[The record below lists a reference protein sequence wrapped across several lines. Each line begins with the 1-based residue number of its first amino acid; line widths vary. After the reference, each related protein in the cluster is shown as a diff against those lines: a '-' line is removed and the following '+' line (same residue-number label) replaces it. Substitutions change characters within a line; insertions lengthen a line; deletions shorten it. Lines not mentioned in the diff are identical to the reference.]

1 MANGRY
7 KGATPEE
14 RLAIDTLLDGDMI
27 QVRHRI
33 GQDGDS
39 DKGVSKA
46 VLQGMPLAVCEN
58 LPTVASKYAVLQN
71 CPDFTLVAG
80 RNVLVYFKYGNTAE
94 NPTLNVAGTGDIPM
108 DSTVGLPSW
117 KAETWQMFTYAT
129 AVVNGVEKNNWVLIQ
144 GAIEREAKNITS
156 YLLDGSFFPR
166 ILGNGG
172 YDSMTGIESDDYFY
186 CLGYYDKKENI
197 KWKVKEDNGKIFI
210 KSNFGFYPFVS
221 HHYYRAKFDDML
233 DYNYDN
239 VPLVCLY
246 PQIFTKQTAL
256 SLGIQPYEEGE
267 LKLFKFF
274 EHNGLIVVKIGNEYA
289 KSTDNGASWTKINGP
304 QDDDVTC
311 VFYNTTNYN
320 IYFRGRYYTS
330 CGTTNSSGSFTPEP
344 EPSSLYVDVEMSQW
358 LHLGAGIDSEGH
370 IRAGFSGYVSSL
382 SDYENGIPIKTAVVT
397 GGAEA
402 DKWATYP
409 VDDNGNVYL
418 KIAKILGVQLD
429 SEKTVTFQLNEEDIE
444 CSKVLVDYYN
454 KTLCICA
461 VCDNKLLYGTLPES
475 ELTSSTIKVELKPVY
490 DYEQKVSSDMTFKV
504 NSSKM
509 SFSMIGNKPFICTA
523 KKGDTKLERF
533 VIFEDT
539 SDHKLLACSCGFVDF
554 DYDDNWNNK
563 YEYDGINMNL
573 YKMCPCLDYLDYSNY
588 IREHKYDEFTEQKSE
603 VIPISPPEEQYASA
617 GDDCDCYVR
626 LV

>member
-1 MANGRY
+1 MANSRY

-14 RLAIDTLLDGDMI
+14 RLSINTLLDGDMI

-46 VLQGMPLAVCEN
+46 VLQSTPLAVCEN
-58 LPTVASKYAVLQN
+58 LPTVATKYAVLKN

-80 RNVLVYFKYGNTAE
+80 RSVLVYFRYGNTAE

-117 KAETWQMFTYAT
+117 KAQTWQMFTYAT
-129 AVVNGVEKNNWVLIQ
+129 ATVNGVVKNNWVLIQ
-144 GAIEREAKNITS
+144 GAIEREVKNITS

-172 YDSMTGIESDDYFY
+172 YDSMAGIESDDYFY
-186 CLGYYDKKENI
+186 CLGYYDSKENI
-197 KWKVKEDNGKIFI
+197 RWKVKEDNGKVFI
-210 KSNFGFYPFVS
+210 KANFGFFPFVS
-221 HHYYRAKFDDML
+221 HHYYRTKFDDML
-233 DYNYDN
+233 NYNYDN

-274 EHNGLIVVKIGNEYA
+274 EDSGLIVVKIGNEYA
-289 KSTDNGASWTKINGP
+289 KSTNGVTWTKINGP

-311 VFYNTTNYN
+311 IFYYSGNGN
-320 IYFRGRYYTS
+320 IYFRGKYYTS
-330 CGTTNSSGSFTPEP
+330 CGTTDSSGNFTPET
-344 EPSSLYVDVEMSQW
+344 YVSQIEVSQW
-358 LHLGAGIDSEGH
+358 INQATSVDTEGKVN
-370 IRAGFSGYVSSL
+370 IYWGNVSTL
-382 SDYENGIPIKTAVVT
+382 SDYENGTPIK
-397 GGAEA
+397 
-402 DKWATYP
+402 ATPFTDFINGNWVAYP
-409 VDDNGNVYL
+409 VNDSGNVYL
-418 KIAKILGVQLD
+418 KIFKCV
-429 SEKTVTFQLNEEDIE
+429 EPNPYVNNMTTVTFQLDEQDIE

-454 KTLCICA
+454 NTFYICA
-461 VCDNKLLYGTLPES
+461 VYTLNSVNYLLYGSLPISSITE
-475 ELTSSTIKVELKPVY
+475 STIKVEMKRVY
-490 DYEQKVSSDMTFKV
+490 DYEQKVNADMTMRV
-504 NSSKM
+504 NPSKM
-509 SFSMIGNKPFICTA
+509 SFSMIGNKPFLCTA
-523 KKGDTKLERF
+523 KKGSTQLERF

-563 YEYDGINMNL
+563 YEYDSLNMNL

-603 VIPISPPEEQYASA
+603 VIPISPPEEQFSSA
-617 GDDCDCYVR
+617 GDDCDCFIR

>member
-14 RLAIDTLLDGDMI
+14 RLAVNTLLDGDMI

-46 VLQGMPLAVCEN
+46 VLQGIPLAVCEN
-58 LPTVASKYAVLQN
+58 LPTVATKYAVLQN

-80 RNVLVYFKYGNTAE
+80 RSVLVYFRYGNTAE
-94 NPTLNVAGTGDIPM
+94 NATLNVAGTGDIPM

-129 AVVNGVEKNNWVLIQ
+129 ATVNGVLKNNWVLIQ
-144 GAIEREAKNITS
+144 GAIEREVKNITS

-166 ILGNGG
+166 ILGSG
-172 YDSMTGIESDDYFY
+172 YETMAGIESDDYFY
-186 CLGYYDKKENI
+186 CLGYYDNKENI

-256 SLGIQPYEEGE
+256 SLGINPYEDGE

-274 EHNGLIVVKIGNEYA
+274 EDSGLIVVKIGDEYA
-289 KSTDNGASWTKINGP
+289 KSTDGVTWTKINGP

-311 VFYNTTNYN
+311 IFYNSSNGN
-320 IYFRGRYYTS
+320 IYFKGKYYTS
-330 CGTTNSSGSFTPEP
+330 CGVTNSSGTFTPEP
-344 EPSSLYVDVEMSQW
+344 TPSPSQQYEMSQW
-358 LHLGAGIDSEGH
+358 INVNVGITST
-370 IRAGFSGYVSSL
+370 GYIGYYGTSASHQVP
-382 SDYENGIPIKTAVVT
+382 DYVNGTPIK
-397 GGAEA
+397 
-402 DKWATYP
+402 ATPVAAGSLDYWVAYP

-418 KIAKILGVQLD
+418 KL
-429 SEKTVTFQLNEEDIE
+429 F
-444 CSKVLVDYYN
+444 
-454 KTLCICA
+454 
-461 VCDNKLLYGTLPES
+461 
-475 ELTSSTIKVELKPVY
+475 
-490 DYEQKVSSDMTFKV
+490 
-504 NSSKM
+504 
-509 SFSMIGNKPFICTA
+509 
-523 KKGDTKLERF
+523 R
-533 VIFEDT
+533 
-539 SDHKLLACSCGFVDF
+539 
-554 DYDDNWNNK
+554 
-563 YEYDGINMNL
+563 
-573 YKMCPCLDYLDYSNY
+573 
-588 IREHKYDEFTEQKSE
+588 
-603 VIPISPPEEQYASA
+603 
-617 GDDCDCYVR
+617 
-626 LV
+626 

>member
-14 RLAIDTLLDGDMI
+14 RLAIDTLLDADMI

-58 LPTVASKYAVLQN
+58 LPTVASKYAVLKN

-80 RNVLVYFKYGNTAE
+80 RSVLVYFRYGNTAE

-129 AVVNGVEKNNWVLIQ
+129 ATVNGVLKNNWVLIQ
-144 GAIEREAKNITS
+144 GAIEREVKNITS

-166 ILGNGG
+166 ILGSG
-172 YDSMTGIESDDYFY
+172 YETMAGIESDDYFY
-186 CLGYYDKKENI
+186 CLGYYDNKENI

-246 PQIFTKQTAL
+246 PQILTKQMAIN
-256 SLGIQPYEEGE
+256 LGMRVYNTGGT
-267 LKLFKFF
+267 LKPIKYF
-274 EHNGLIVVKIGNEYA
+274 ENAGLIVVKIGNDYA
-289 KSTDNGASWTKINGP
+289 KSTDNGATWTGIQGP
-304 QDDDVTC
+304 EDDDV
-311 VFYNTTNYN
+311 NYVYPGAN
-320 IYFRGRYYTS
+320 DSVLFRGKYYTS
-330 CGTTNSSGSFTPEP
+330 CGTTNSIGIFVPEP
-344 EPSSLYVDVEMSQW
+344 EPSQQYQVEMSQW
-358 LHLGAGIDSEGH
+358 ISFTQVIDADGH
-370 IRAGFSGYVSSL
+370 IRNGFTGYVSTL
-382 SDYENGIPIKTAVVT
+382 SDYENNMPVKTAVIT
-397 GGAEA
+397 GGTEA
-402 DKWATYP
+402 DLWVTYP
-409 VDDNGNVYL
+409 VDDNGSIYL
-418 KIAKILGVQLD
+418 KIVKVYGIQVNYTA
-429 SEKTVTFQLNEEDIE
+429 TVTFQLDGEDIE
-444 CSKVLVDYYN
+444 CSKVLFDYYN

-461 VCDNKLLYGTLPES
+461 VSGNKLLYGTLPEGS
-475 ELTSSTIKVELKPVY
+475 VIGSTITVTLKQVY
-490 DYEQKVSSDMTFKV
+490 DYEQKISSDMTMKV
-504 NSSKM
+504 NPSKM
-509 SFSMIGNKPFICTA
+509 SFSMISSKPFVCFA
-523 KKGDTKLERF
+523 KRGSTQLERF
-533 VIFEDT
+533 VIVEDT
-539 SDHKLLACSCGFVDF
+539 SDHNLVACSGGFVLF
-554 DYDDNWNNK
+554 DYEDNWNNR
-563 YEYDGINMNL
+563 YECDSINLNL
-573 YKMCPCLDYLDYSNY
+573 FRLCPCLDYLDYNNY

>member
-14 RLAIDTLLDGDMI
+14 RLSINTLLDADML

-46 VLQGMPLAVCEN
+46 VLQGMPLAICEN
-58 LPTVASKYAVLQN
+58 LSTVATKYAVLQN

-80 RNVLVYFKYGNTAE
+80 RSVLVYFRYGNTAE

-129 AVVNGVEKNNWVLIQ
+129 ATVNGVVKNNWVLIQ
-144 GAIEREAKNITS
+144 GAIEREVKNITS

-221 HHYYRAKFDDML
+221 HHYYRTKFDDML

-256 SLGIQPYEEGE
+256 SLGINPYEQGE

-274 EHNGLIVVKIGNEYA
+274 EDNGIIVVKVGNEYA
-289 KSTDNGASWTKINGP
+289 KSSDGGANWTKINGP
-304 QDDDVTC
+304 EGDITN
-311 VFYNTTNYN
+311 VFYDSSN
-320 IYFRGRYYTS
+320 IYFRGATYS
-330 CGTTNSSGSFTPEP
+330 QCGTTDSSGTYTPMP
-344 EPSSLYVDVEMSQW
+344 ETQSERVMQKWLTYEYGITTEYKISKGFDSSAQAAL
-358 LHLGAGIDSEGH
+358 
-370 IRAGFSGYVSSL
+370 SGYTTDSITYVFPYQIYNTL
-382 SDYENGIPIKTAVVT
+382 VYTA
-397 GGAEA
+397 
-402 DKWATYP
+402 YN
-409 VDDNGNVYL
+409 NGNLFVKARMVTNASGTNEWSITFTYDGDPVTCS
-418 KIAKILGVQLD
+418 KILMSNYGNVTHFIVVVQDGTTNYLMTG
-429 SEKTVTFQLNEEDIE
+429 SLNIWETAEGNVTVPLSNI
-444 CSKVLVDYYN
+444 
-454 KTLCICA
+454 
-461 VCDNKLLYGTLPES
+461 
-475 ELTSSTIKVELKPVY
+475 Y
-490 DYEQKVSSDMTFKV
+490 DYEQKVNEDMTMRV
-504 NSSKM
+504 NPSKM
-509 SFSMIGNKPFICTA
+509 SFSMIGNKPFLCTA
-523 KKGDTKLERF
+523 KKGTTNLERF

-563 YEYDGINMNL
+563 YEYDSLNMNL
-573 YKMCPCLDYLDYSNY
+573 YRMCPCLDYLDYNNY
-588 IREHKYDEFTEQKSE
+588 IREHKYDEFTEQISE

>member
-7 KGATPEE
+7 KGATSDE
-14 RLAIDTLLDGDMI
+14 RLSINTLLDADML

-58 LPTVASKYAVLQN
+58 LPTVATKYAVLQN

-80 RNVLVYFKYGNTAE
+80 RSVLVYFRHGNTAE

-129 AVVNGVEKNNWVLIQ
+129 ATVNGVVKNNWVLIQ
-144 GAIEREAKNITS
+144 GAIEREVKNITS

-166 ILGNGG
+166 ILGSG
-172 YDSMTGIESDDYFY
+172 YETMAGIESDDYFY
-186 CLGYYDKKENI
+186 CLGYYDNKENI

-256 SLGIQPYEEGE
+256 SLGINPYEDGE

-274 EHNGLIVVKIGNEYA
+274 EDNGIIVVKVGNEYA
-289 KSTDNGASWTKINGP
+289 KSSDNGVSWTKINGP
-304 QDDDVTC
+304 EDDNVTC
-311 VFYNTTNYN
+311 IFFSGSN
-320 IYFRGRYYTS
+320 IYFEGKYYTS
-330 CGTTNSSGSFTPEP
+330 CGTTNSSGNFTPQP
-344 EPSSLYVDVEMSQW
+344 TPPSQYQVEASQW
-358 LHLGAGIDSEGH
+358 IYADIAIDSNGH
-370 IRAGFSGYVSSL
+370 IRSGWAGYIDTLNDYV
-382 SDYENGIPIKTAVVT
+382 NGTPIKVT
-397 GGAEA
+397 LAASG
-402 DKWATYP
+402 TYRW
-409 VDDNGNVYL
+409 VTYTVNDNGNIYL
-418 KIAKILGVQLD
+418 KIFKSTGIEVD
-429 SEKTVTFQLNEEDIE
+429 DRKTVTFQLNNEDIE
-444 CSKVLVDYYN
+444 CSKVVMDYYN
-454 KTLCICA
+454 NTLYICA
-461 VCDNKLLYGTLPES
+461 VSDNKLLFGILPES
-475 ELTSSTIKVELKPVY
+475 YLTSSTIKVEMKPVY
-490 DYEQKVSSDMTFKV
+490 DYEQKMNEDMTMRV
-504 NSSKM
+504 NPSKM
-509 SFSMIGNKPFICTA
+509 SFSMIGNKPFLCTA
-523 KKGDTKLERF
+523 KKGTTNLERF

-563 YEYDGINMNL
+563 YEYDSLNMSL